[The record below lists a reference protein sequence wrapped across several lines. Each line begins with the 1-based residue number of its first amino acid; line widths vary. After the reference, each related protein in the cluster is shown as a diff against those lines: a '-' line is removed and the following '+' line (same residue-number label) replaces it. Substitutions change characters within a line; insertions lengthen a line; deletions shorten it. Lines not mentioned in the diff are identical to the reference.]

1 MKKLLSLMLSL
12 TLICCCLPVCYAETS
27 ASMPELKEYGLIDCG
42 EVNIEYGIYGVEN
55 GQPLLLLPPNG
66 GDMHCFDDS
75 ILPEMAK
82 HYKVITVSPRGTG
95 KSDRGNNRITFETM
109 AEDLTKILDYLNIQK
124 TNIFGFSDGGNL
136 GMVFTVNHPERVN
149 SLVIMGSNI
158 NPLGTKTFDQISI
171 IWKYLGLA
179 IKAFFTQDEADLI
192 RRDIQGQMVYQPNLT
207 FNDLKEINVPV
218 LNIYG
223 EHDMIKRIHSKRITW
238 AIEGAQELMIV
249 DGGHSTCFEQTD
261 TVINPALLEFYNNVP
276 LV

>member
-1 MKKLLSLMLSL
+1 MKKFVSIMLAFAII
-12 TLICCCLPVCYAETS
+12 ICCVPICYAET
-27 ASMPELKEYGLIDCG
+27 AVPMPELKEYGLIDCG
-42 EVNIEYGIYGVEN
+42 DVNIEYGIYGVEN

-95 KSDRGNNRITFETM
+95 KSDRGNERLNFEDM
-109 AEDLTKILDYLNIQK
+109 AEDLTKILDYLKIQK

-136 GMVFTVNHPERVN
+136 GMVFTVNYPERVN
-149 SLVIMGSNI
+149 SLVVMGSNI

-179 IKAFFTQDEADLI
+179 IKAFFTQDYADI
-192 RRDIQGQMVYQPNLT
+192 VRRDIQGLMVYQPNLT
-207 FNDLKEINVPV
+207 FKDLNEIKVPV

-223 EHDMIKRIHSKRITW
+223 EHDMIKRIHSKRITK
-238 AIEGAQELMIV
+238 AIDGAQELMIV
-249 DGGHSTCFEQTD
+249 DGGHGSCFEQTD
-261 TVINPALLEFYNNVP
+261 TVINPALLEFYSNVP
-276 LV
+276 II